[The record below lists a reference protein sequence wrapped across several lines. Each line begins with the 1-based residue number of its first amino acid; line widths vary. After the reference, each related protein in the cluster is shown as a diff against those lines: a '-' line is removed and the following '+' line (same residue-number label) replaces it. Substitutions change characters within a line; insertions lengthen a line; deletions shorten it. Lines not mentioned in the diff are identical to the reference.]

1 MTPGQRVAFAL
12 SLFLSLSA
20 STDEQQASSG
30 VHSILSFRHL
40 NETVHLSDYLLI
52 AFTSTACSKSR
63 ALVPNLEWAASR
75 MKEDSMGVKIA
86 RVDMSSLAESAD
98 EIKSLYQVS
107 ESPALKWVEKG
118 LISGYDGPSSANGIF
133 EWIHRWAYWSGMT
146 GLMC

>member
-52 AFTSTACSKSR
+52 AFTSTA
-63 ALVPNLEWAASR
+63 LVPNLEWAASR
-75 MKEDSMGVKIA
+75 MKEGAIGVKIA
-86 RVDMSSLAESAD
+86 RVDMLFWAEYAD
-98 EIKSLYQVS
+98 EIWRLYIFRSCSSNVDDLQQIY
-107 ESPALKWVEKG
+107 SP
-118 LISGYDGPSSANGIF
+118 
-133 EWIHRWAYWSGMT
+133 
-146 GLMC
+146 